1 MTQIEHKEF
10 YDNMGSR
17 IREARLKAEISQ
29 DVLAQ
34 HLGLTRA
41 SIVNIEKGRQRPM
54 IHTLFQIAEAV
65 KVNLTDLIPGI
76 ITPPPIQNQAQADQL
91 ATDFDNIISDDFT
104 LDLQTKDAV
113 KQFVFHLKK

>member
-1 MTQIEHKEF
+1 MSQIEHKEF
-10 YDNMGSR
+10 YENMGSL

-54 IHTLFQIAEAV
+54 IHTLIQIAEAV
-65 KVNLTDLIPGI
+65 KVNLTNLIPSTA
-76 ITPPPIQNQAQADQL
+76 TPSLVQNEVPPSEL
-91 ATDFDNIISDDFT
+91 PTDFDNIISDDFT
-104 LDLQTKDAV
+104 VDLQTKDAV